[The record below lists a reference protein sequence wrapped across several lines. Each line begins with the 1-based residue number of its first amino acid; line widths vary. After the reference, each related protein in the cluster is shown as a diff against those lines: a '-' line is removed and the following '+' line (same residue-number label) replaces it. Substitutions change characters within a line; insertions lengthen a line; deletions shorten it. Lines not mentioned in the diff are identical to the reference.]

1 MNDLLEKEIEN
12 LSYEDAF
19 SRLTKIIKLLEDG
32 EISLDESIKYYEQGI
47 ELKNYCEKKLKNAE
61 MKIKKVLNN
70 NIEENT

>member
-1 MNDLLEKEIEN
+1 MNDLLDKKLEN

-19 SRLTKIIKLLEDG
+19 ERLTKIIQLLEDG

-70 NIEENT
+70 NIDDKT